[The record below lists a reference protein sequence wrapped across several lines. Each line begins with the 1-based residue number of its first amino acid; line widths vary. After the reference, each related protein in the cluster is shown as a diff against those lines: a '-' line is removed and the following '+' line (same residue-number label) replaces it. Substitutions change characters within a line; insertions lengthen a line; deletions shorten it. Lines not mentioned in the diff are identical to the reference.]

1 MQKNCLTK
9 YNQKTHAAIKP
20 TTSRLLKTNS
30 FIRFKC
36 PKTSCPAHQLCQEKR
51 LTETSAE
58 VVYYS
63 GAREVD
69 VVLVHQPRPF
79 ESKVCG
85 SDVGQGLR
93 RLVDHVI
100 ERELKKPIGIAH
112 LNMMC
117 TPKAGPQAWH
127 ECKQVLFTLIKKLN
141 PKLIVL
147 VGERVTGNVLDI
159 PMDYSDDD
167 GAKEG
172 KKFKDIRSILTSVEI
187 LGKIYP
193 ALPILS
199 SSRAYEA
206 PTVIICNIIE
216 DLRRAF
222 GVYQFESMT
231 NDANIVELRT
241 VKEVKGFVDYVV
253 NDVTAE
259 AIAFDTEDKNLNRV
273 YGNTLDSM
281 QFCWDPKQAYFLW
294 YGHPKTPFG
303 PDDLKIIRNEMHR
316 LFNAQEAKFKYWL
329 IHHAKFD
336 LHILLSQLGVRP
348 IKPAICTMTFP
359 FILEENYTDSPFG
372 GFGLKHLSK
381 KYGFKGFDNPEI
393 LNARKAGKL
402 RDIPDS
408 EFVKYATDD
417 VVATVQL
424 YRICKE
430 MARGQGFLD
439 EAMRLMTFFFS
450 RVYSFLV
457 EMEHNGIYVDQAKL
471 RELSGPFSPI
481 NVEMTDIAVKRLRGS
496 EAAQK
501 ANALLVRDTSTDVP
515 LFGDPWIFDIDKVKH
530 KQALFFGVQGL
541 KPVSRNKRDLPV
553 TVGGKVM
560 DVGKMDKKFQ
570 SKYVAT
576 VPEVQWLV
584 DYQQLKKLK
593 TSYIKSINKFLDP
606 EKGYLDYYTDQ
617 MLRPEFSLMAKTGR
631 ARASKPN
638 SQQIPKGNTDVRKEV
653 RSLYCTPPG
662 WAIISLDYMAVEI
675 RCWGI
680 LSEDQEMIR
689 MFKQSKSYRDNWR
702 QTKDPKW
709 LKMAELHGD
718 IHTVNAS
725 VLFDV
730 GLEEVTKAMRNAVKA
745 LTFGTIYGMGLTSM
759 AAQMGCDVN
768 EAKRRRDKAFSKFKQ
783 AGQWLHDI
791 EREATTKYY
800 VGSPMKRRRRLW
812 ELIFD
817 ENFLE
822 CLGVKDEV
830 KENMRMH
837 CARAKRQ
844 GRNSP
849 IQGFASDITFLSASL
864 LFQNVILKEK
874 KNWEFF
880 NAVHDAIYMRVP
892 IDEIKD
898 CVRACERI
906 FTDEVTELL
915 DKEFNYKLP
924 LPLEAEFE
932 IGTHGGNLKK
942 WNFSEEQLDEIVNE
956 IKLLDSKKVVQINH
970 AETTEYSLGNLLDEE
985 F

>member
-1 MQKNCLTK
+1 M
-9 YNQKTHAAIKP
+9 
-20 TTSRLLKTNS
+20 
-30 FIRFKC
+30 
-36 PKTSCPAHQLCQEKR
+36 
-51 LTETSAE
+51 TETFAE

-63 GAREVD
+63 GAREVN

-159 PMDYSDDD
+159 PVDYSDGGD

-172 KKFKDIRSILTSVEI
+172 KKFKDIRSTLTSVDV
-187 LGKIYP
+187 LGKTYP

-206 PTVIICNIIE
+206 PSIIICNIIE

-222 GVYQFESMT
+222 GVYTFEPMKSEASIT
-231 NDANIVELRT
+231 ELRT
-241 VKEVKGFVDYVV
+241 IKEVKEFVDYVL
-253 NDVTAE
+253 NDVETE
-259 AIAFDTEDKNLNRV
+259 AIALDTEDKNLNRV

-294 YGHPKTPFG
+294 YGHPKTPFS
-303 PDDLKIIRNEMHR
+303 PNDLKVIKNELHR
-316 LFNAQEAKFKYWL
+316 LFNTQEARFKYWL
-329 IHHAKFD
+329 VHHAKFD
-336 LHILLSQLGVRP
+336 LHIIFSQLGIRP
-348 IKPAICTMTFP
+348 TKPVICTMTFP

-372 GFGLKHLSK
+372 GFGLKHLAK
-381 KYGFKGFDNPEI
+381 KYGFNGFDNPEV

-417 VVATVQL
+417 AVATVQL
-424 YRICKE
+424 YHICKE
-430 MARGQGFLD
+430 MARGQNFLD
-439 EAMRLMTFFFS
+439 EAMRLMTLYFS
-450 RVYSFLV
+450 RVYAFLV
-457 EMEHNGIYVDQAKL
+457 EVEHNGIYVDQAKL
-471 RELSGPFSPI
+471 QELSGPFSPI
-481 NVEMTDIAVKRLRGS
+481 NVEMTNIAINRLKGS
-496 EAAQK
+496 AAAQK
-501 ANALLVRDTSTDVP
+501 ANALLVRDTSTDTP
-515 LFGDPWIFDIDKVKH
+515 LFGDPWIFNIDKVKH
-530 KQALFFGVQGL
+530 KQTLFFGIQGL
-541 KPVSRNKRDLPV
+541 KPVSRNKRDVPV
-553 TVGGKVM
+553 TVGGKMM

-570 SKYVAT
+570 TKYAA
-576 VPEVQWLV
+576 VPEIQWLV

-606 EKGYLDYYTDQ
+606 EKGFQDYYTDQ

-662 WAIISLDYMAVEI
+662 WAIISLDYMAVEV

-709 LKMAELHGD
+709 LKMAELYGD

-725 VLFDV
+725 VLFNV
-730 GLEEVTKAMRNAVKA
+730 PLEEVTKTMRNEVKA
-745 LTFGTIYGMGLTSM
+745 LTFGTIYGMGLTNM
-759 AAQMGCDVN
+759 ATQMGCDVN

-783 AGQWLHDI
+783 AGQWLYDM
-791 EREATTKYY
+791 EKEATTKYY
-800 VGSPMKRRRRLW
+800 VDSPIKRRRRLW

-864 LFQNVILKEK
+864 LFQNVVLKEN
-874 KNWEFF
+874 KNWKFF
-880 NAVHDAIYMRVP
+880 NVVHDATYLRVP
-892 IDEIKD
+892 IEEIKT
-898 CVRACERI
+898 CIYACERV
-906 FTDEVTELL
+906 FTEEIAQVLKD
-915 DKEFNYKLP
+915 EFNYRLP

-932 IGTHGGNLKK
+932 IGTHGGNLVK
-942 WNFSEEQLDEIVNE
+942 WNFSEEQLDEIVKKTRE
-956 IKLLDSKKVVQINH
+956 IDVKRTQVNQAANNL
-970 AETTEYSLGNLLDEE
+970 YSIKHLVDRE